1 MPKDLTQK
9 EADAMTELFSE
20 AWFAGFGEE
29 WNAEPGLADAL
40 AKIDFDS
47 NVAYGFTGEDTPRG
61 VLEVKGGHVVKAG
74 AYTGQPLNWD
84 IRHSREG
91 WEAWMKKPPTM
102 MNIGVAYTT
111 GKMKFIVGDYAA
123 MIRDPR
129 MAGPFIK
136 SFAAMAKVA

>member
-1 MPKDLTQK
+1 
-9 EADAMTELFSE
+9 MTELFSE
-20 AWFAGFGEE
+20 PWLAGFAEE
-29 WNAEPGLADAL
+29 WNNEPDLADAL

-47 NVAYGFTGEDTPRG
+47 AIGYGFTDEDAPRG
-61 VLEVKGGHVVKAG
+61 VLQVEKGKVVFAG
-74 AYTGQPLNWD
+74 TYDGRSLNWD
-84 IRHSREG
+84 IRHSRDG

-111 GKMKFIVGDYAA
+111 GRMKFIVGDYSA

-136 SFAAMAKVA
+136 SFAAMARVA

>member
-1 MPKDLTQK
+1 MS
-9 EADAMTELFSE
+9 ELFSE
-20 AWFAGFGEE
+20 AWFEGFGRQ

-61 VLEVKGGHVVKAG
+61 VLEVKKGFVEKTGPF
-74 AYTGQPLNWD
+74 TGQALNWD
-84 IRHSREG
+84 IRYAKEG